1 MASKSSTSCR
11 ARSGARTSKGH
22 SAMPSSCRPKATRPL
37 STTRITRNSAQPR
50 SPQRPEPAASVV
62 APMTGGGLCGAVRD
76 ESTGEPGFALL
87 CHCRDCQRQS
97 GSAFAAG
104 WRVPAAG
111 FRVTQGEPKLYVRA
125 ADSGNEIT
133 RAFCPDCGTMLF
145 LRVSARPDLVAI
157 RVGTLDDPSGFHP
170 EADIFVKSAQPW
182 DYMNPA
188 LPKYP
193 AYPPGQAYKPGTGEG
208 RP

>member
-1 MASKSSTSCR
+1 MT
-11 ARSGARTSKGH
+11 
-22 SAMPSSCRPKATRPL
+22 
-37 STTRITRNSAQPR
+37 
-50 SPQRPEPAASVV
+50 
-62 APMTGGGLCGAVRD
+62 PMTGGCLCGAVRY

-125 ADSGNEIT
+125 ADSGNQIT

-145 LRVSARPDLVAI
+145 LRVSARPGWSVTSGPA
-157 RVGTLDDPSGFHP
+157 TCTSTAWPS
-170 EADIFVKSAQPW
+170 ATSAS
-182 DYMNPA
+182 
-188 LPKYP
+188 
-193 AYPPGQAYKPGTGEG
+193 
-208 RP
+208 RC

>member
-1 MASKSSTSCR
+1 
-11 ARSGARTSKGH
+11 
-22 SAMPSSCRPKATRPL
+22 MPA
-37 STTRITRNSAQPR
+37 
-50 SPQRPEPAASVV
+50 
-62 APMTGGGLCGAVRD
+62 MTGGCLCGAVRYK
-76 ESTGEPGFALL
+76 STGEPGFALL

-125 ADSGNEIT
+125 ADSGNAIT

-157 RVGTLDDPSGFHP
+157 RVGTLDDPSGFRP

-182 DYMNPA
+182 DYMNPD

-193 AYPPGQAYKPGTGEG
+193 TYPPGQAYKPGAGEG
-208 RP
+208 RT